1 MGFGTIIKLEMEGEI
16 GIVTYDIPGVPV
28 NTWSPEALA
37 EYYSLMDMLEKD
49 EQIKGLIIRSGKPN
63 NFHAGGDLKFLESF
77 TSREA
82 MQAWL
87 DEFQQ
92 GFNRLAEL
100 KIPTV
105 AAIEG
110 ACLGG
115 GLEFALLCTARIAK
129 DTNATVLGQPE
140 VLVGLFP
147 GGGGTQ
153 RLPRLIGL
161 PALDLILSGK
171 NLTAAKAL
179 EVGVVDRLTPAEGDL
194 LADARQFVKEIIAG
208 KAELNRP
215 VHDFSRIDE
224 IAELARQKTVKV
236 SRGREL
242 PGPLAAIKAV
252 QEGIK
257 LSLQEGLE
265 IEKKLFVEVAL
276 TNEAKG
282 SMNTFFLKT
291 MTDKPLSM
299 VPRDFKA
306 KPVKKAAVLGFGI
319 MGRGIVI
326 DILRTMQ
333 IPVVVK
339 DVPESLEAGKKFVKK
354 ILDGMAE
361 KKKIKITADELMQ
374 FITLTS
380 EINDDF
386 KDADIVIEA
395 ITENPQIKTEVYKEL
410 CCVVPSDCIICSNT
424 SSIPI
429 TKLAQSVTNPERF
442 AGAHFFSPVWLM
454 ELLEIVK
461 GEATSQETVNN
472 LLCFAGAIKKR
483 PIICRDNPG
492 FVVNAMILPYFLKV
506 YDLLEQ
512 GVPIEKIDRA
522 MMQFG
527 FPVGPI
533 RLIDEIGIDT
543 HYNALVSVGV
553 TVPPILQRIIDDGRT
568 GVKKSGRGI
577 FLADGSVDPEV
588 LPLIGFKGEPLNMP
602 MEEIQKI
609 LFSQFVMRGKELVDE
624 GIVDNFKSIDVGVIW
639 GLGFPAEKGGPLK
652 WADLT
657 GLSTE
662 LFGNKIY

>member
-1 MGFGTIIKLEMEGEI
+1 
-16 GIVTYDIPGVPV
+16 
-28 NTWSPEALA
+28 
-37 EYYSLMDMLEKD
+37 
-49 EQIKGLIIRSGKPN
+49 
-63 NFHAGGDLKFLESF
+63 
-77 TSREA
+77 
-82 MQAWL
+82 
-87 DEFQQ
+87 
-92 GFNRLAEL
+92 
-100 KIPTV
+100 
-105 AAIEG
+105 
-110 ACLGG
+110 
-115 GLEFALLCTARIAK
+115 
-129 DTNATVLGQPE
+129 
-140 VLVGLFP
+140 
-147 GGGGTQ
+147 
-153 RLPRLIGL
+153 
-161 PALDLILSGK
+161 
-171 NLTAAKAL
+171 
-179 EVGVVDRLTPAEGDL
+179 
-194 LADARQFVKEIIAG
+194 
-208 KAELNRP
+208 
-215 VHDFSRIDE
+215 
-224 IAELARQKTVKV
+224 
-236 SRGREL
+236 
-242 PGPLAAIKAV
+242 LAAIKAV

-339 DVPESLEAGKKFVKK
+339 DMPESLEAGKKFVKK

-461 GEATSQETVNN
+461 GEATSQETVDN

-492 FVVNAMILPYFLKV
+492 FVVNAMIIHYFLKV

-512 GVPIEKIDRA
+512 GVPIEKID
-522 MMQFG
+522 
-527 FPVGPI
+527 
-533 RLIDEIGIDT
+533 
-543 HYNALVSVGV
+543 
-553 TVPPILQRIIDDGRT
+553 
-568 GVKKSGRGI
+568 
-577 FLADGSVDPEV
+577 
-588 LPLIGFKGEPLNMP
+588 
-602 MEEIQKI
+602 
-609 LFSQFVMRGKELVDE
+609 
-624 GIVDNFKSIDVGVIW
+624 
-639 GLGFPAEKGGPLK
+639 GL
-652 WADLT
+652 
-657 GLSTE
+657 
-662 LFGNKIY
+662 